1 MENRTKIS
9 LCVAGAIFC
18 IGCAGAAVQIFR
30 GSWQDEAPTTAAGP
44 ALWLQAPSYKQPAS
58 SPPGHYAY
66 ITGAVSH
73 PGVYPISADARVFQL
88 VEAAGGF
95 RFDADQSQVNLAAPI
110 RDGAHV
116 HVKAAALAPRASAK
130 SASSQDGKRESGTQ
144 YVYVNTATEE
154 ELCALPGVGPAT
166 ARKIIEY
173 RQTHGP
179 FHSAEALLEVSGI
192 GKGKLG
198 HMQTLLR
205 F

>member
-1 MENRTKIS
+1 VENRTKIS

-18 IGCAGAAVQIFR
+18 IGCAGAAVQIFK
-30 GSWQDEAPTTAAGP
+30 GSWRDEAPTTVAGP
-44 ALWLQAPSYKQPAS
+44 ALWLQSPSYKLPAS
-58 SPPGHYAY
+58 SSPEHYAY

-73 PGVYPISADARVFQL
+73 PGIYPVSADARLFQL

-110 RDGAHV
+110 RDGVHV
-116 HVKAAALAPRASAK
+116 HIKAVTLAPQASAK
-130 SASSQDGKRESGTQ
+130 SASSQDRKRENKTP
-144 YVYVNTATEE
+144 YVYINTATEE

-179 FHSAEALLEVSGI
+179 FHSAEALLEIPGI
-192 GKGKLG
+192 GAGKLS
-198 HMQTLLR
+198 HMQNLLR

>member
-18 IGCAGAAVQIFR
+18 IGCAGAAVRIFR
-30 GSWQDEAPTTAAGP
+30 GSWQDEAPTAVAGP
-44 ALWLQAPSYKQPAS
+44 ALWLQSPSYKLPAS
-58 SPPGHYAY
+58 SSPEHYAY
-66 ITGAVSH
+66 ITGAVSR

-116 HVKAAALAPRASAK
+116 HVKAAALTPQTSAK
-130 SASSQDGKRESGTQ
+130 SASSQDRKRDNKTQ

-154 ELCALPGVGPAT
+154 DLCALPGVGPAT